1 MGDKME
7 DAGRES
13 GDLFRF
19 FVIQNQMTA
28 MIYLGKVVHPA
39 TGKIERNLD
48 GARFSIDLLG
58 MLEEK
63 TRGNLTAEESKLLEQ
78 TLTNLR
84 LNYVDEVR
92 REKETAGG
100 AEGGEKAAETTAEK
114 TGKTEHEDEGERASD
129 PGA

>member
-1 MGDKME
+1 MGGKME
-7 DAGRES
+7 DGGRESS
-13 GDLFRF
+13 GDLFRY
-19 FVIQNQMTA
+19 FVIQNQMTT

-39 TGKIERNLD
+39 TGKIEKNLD

-63 TRGNLTAEESKLLEQ
+63 TRGNLTAEEAKLLEQ

-92 REKETAGG
+92 RDKEA
-100 AEGGEKAAETTAEK
+100 KASETTAENA
-114 TGKTEHEDEGERASD
+114 GKKMAEEDEGKTASE